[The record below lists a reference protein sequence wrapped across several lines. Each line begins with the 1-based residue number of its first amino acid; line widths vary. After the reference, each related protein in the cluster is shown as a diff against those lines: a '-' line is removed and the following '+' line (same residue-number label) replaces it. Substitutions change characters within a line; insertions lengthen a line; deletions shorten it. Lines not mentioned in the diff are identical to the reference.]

1 MFKSSLASRLLR
13 FKEIA
18 LGVMAVWLG
27 IGLLISPLLARSL
40 VAGAYIAV
48 GLVTCF
54 VVGRISFARL
64 PWQVAMWAA
73 LIAAM
78 MLGALVLLAHFIPAS
93 KARWLAN
100 AFNNNVVAGALVL
113 LVPFAAARLIG
124 GLAMDRRSWWAALV
138 AGSVALT
145 ALPFTHSR
153 AAYAA
158 ILIAL
163 SVIAVLRWP
172 RLMWGLI
179 ALGAAALTAGALIGW
194 REITDALFR
203 GDAVHDLDQRIE
215 IWSRALMIIGDF
227 PFTGSG
233 PGCFEPLVAR
243 LYPLFLLPKTTV
255 SHAHNLFLQVG
266 VDLGLPGLIAYIA
279 TLGISVYQGLRAHL
293 VLQRTNEHC
302 QTMLV
307 AACLGALAGMM
318 SHGLLDCATWGN
330 KLAFIPWAVM
340 GLCSALSRWRE

>member
-1 MFKSSLASRLLR
+1 MRL
-13 FKEIA
+13 KEVA
-18 LGVMAVWLG
+18 LGVTAVWLG

-40 VAGAYIAV
+40 VAGAYIAA

-54 VVGRISFARL
+54 IVGRISFAR
-64 PWQVAMWAA
+64 PSWQLAMWAA

-78 MLGALVLLAHFIPAS
+78 ALSALVLLAHFLPANKS
-93 KARWLAN
+93 RWLAN
-100 AFNNNVVAGALVL
+100 AFNANVKAGALVL

-124 GLAMDRRSWWAALV
+124 GPALDRQSWWAALA
-138 AGSVALT
+138 AGSAILA

-153 AAYAA
+153 AAYLAVLVALA
-158 ILIAL
+158 IVAT
-163 SVIAVLRWP
+163 LRWP
-172 RLMWGLI
+172 RLAWGLI
-179 ALGAAALTAGALIGW
+179 VLGAAAFATSTLVGW
-194 REITDALFR
+194 REIADVLFR
-203 GDAVHDLDQRIE
+203 GGAVHGLDQRLE

-227 PFTGSG
+227 PFTGAG

-266 VDLGLPGLIAYIA
+266 IDLGLPGLAAYIA
-279 TLGISVYQGLRAHL
+279 TLGISIYQGLRAHL
-293 VLQRTNEHC
+293 ALQRTNEHC
-302 QTMLV
+302 QTTLA
-307 AACLGALAGMM
+307 AACLGALVGMI

-330 KLAFIPWAVM
+330 KLAVIPWAVM